1 VWELVLGGAFRPLL
15 LTDAK
20 LYGTWDAG
28 GVDWAARI
36 DEWVAS
42 EPDLGSDLHTLA
54 GWPVRRL
61 FAHGRPALADDRLIR
76 IPDLEEMPGGTPAE
90 AARPTLTP

>member
-1 VWELVLGGAFRPLL
+1 MLGGSFRPLL

-28 GVDWAARI
+28 GIDWADRL
-36 DEWVAS
+36 DEWVAA
-42 EPDLGSDLHTLA
+42 EPDLGSDRHTLA

-61 FAHGRPALADDRLIR
+61 FAGESPSASEDRLVR
-76 IPDLEEMPGGTPAE
+76 VPDLEEMPGGAPAE
-90 AARPTLTP
+90 APGPSPSP